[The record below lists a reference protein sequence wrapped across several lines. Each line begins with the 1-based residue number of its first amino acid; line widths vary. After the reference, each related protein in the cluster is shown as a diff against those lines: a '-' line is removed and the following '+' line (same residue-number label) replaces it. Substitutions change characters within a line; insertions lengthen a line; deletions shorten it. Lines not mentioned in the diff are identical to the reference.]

1 MKKLFL
7 IIFALIS
14 LFLPRAVHAQST
26 EQIQNFEDKINI
38 NQDGSIAVTE
48 KIEYYF
54 SAPRHGIVRTIP
66 EIKTNSS
73 GKQFKMTY
81 QDFAV
86 TDENGVSY
94 NFTRTDDA
102 NIINL
107 KIGDAGRTITGTH
120 WYTVSYKVL
129 GALTYF
135 SDHDELY
142 WNVTGNDWEIP
153 ILAARATVTLP
164 ANDNKQ
170 LSTSVCYT
178 GTAGSTATDC
188 QAGVDGNIFT
198 FTTTKSFGPGEGL
211 TIVPGFPKNI
221 VAVLEPKE
229 IVPFFS
235 TLIGKITGIVI
246 FVLFIF
252 FMLFWYIAYPVIIFV
267 KWYRHGRDPKPPM
280 GVTSAWFDAPTIS
293 PGRHLP
299 PGETAALVHQ
309 GADREDITAT
319 IVDLARRGYLNIV
332 EKKKGD
338 WWFINN
344 NKPKNDEP
352 LLAYEKYLYSGL
364 FTDGDELQLKE
375 ADLITLSA
383 ETKKQINT
391 QLVADNLFVKDPG
404 AIKVFYT
411 MIGVF
416 AMSTFNIP
424 LTLSAFIFGMSMPKK
439 TPLGAQLEAVAES
452 LRNFLSSQEKKLTFQ
467 ADKQMM
473 FERLLP
479 YAIAYGV
486 EKTWATRFAAFDIK
500 KPDWYQPYGGGTFNS
515 LIFLS
520 SFNSV
525 SRGFASAMTPTSSS
539 SGFSSGGSGGFS
551 GGGGGGGGGGSW

>member
-7 IIFALIS
+7 IIFTLVT
-14 LFLPRAVHAQST
+14 LFLPRAVHAQAS
-26 EQIQNFEDKINI
+26 EQIHNFEDKINI

-66 EIKTNSS
+66 EVKTNAS

-81 QDFAV
+81 RDFAV
-86 TDENGVSY
+86 TDETGNTY
-94 NFTRTDDA
+94 NFTRTDEG
-102 NIINL
+102 NTINL
-107 KIGDAGRTITGTH
+107 KVGDAGRTITGTH
-120 WYTVSYKVL
+120 WYYISYKAL

-142 WNVTGNDWEIP
+142 WNVNGNDWEIP
-153 ILAARATVTLP
+153 ILAVQATVTLP
-164 ANDNKQ
+164 DNDNKQ
-170 LSTSVCYT
+170 LKTSVCYT
-178 GTAGSTATDC
+178 GIKGSGASDC
-188 QAGVDGNIFT
+188 QAGVDTNTYT
-198 FTTTKSFGPGEGL
+198 FTGTKALEAGEGL
-211 TIVPGFPKNI
+211 TVVAGFPKGI
-221 VAVLEPKE
+221 AAVLEPKE

-252 FMLFWYIAYPVIIFV
+252 FMIFWYIAYPVIIFV
-267 KWYRHGRDPKPPM
+267 KWYRHGRDPKPAM
-280 GVTSAWFDAPTIS
+280 GVTSAWFDAPTIRL
-293 PGRHLP
+293 GRHLP

-319 IVDLARRGYLNIV
+319 IIDLARRGYLNIV

-338 WWFINN
+338 WWFMNI
-344 NKPKNDEP
+344 NKPKDDEP
-352 LLAYEKYLYSGL
+352 LLAYEKYLYNGL
-364 FTDGDELQLKE
+364 FEDGDELQLKE
-375 ADLITLSA
+375 ADLVTLSA

-416 AMSTFNIP
+416 AMLTFNIP

-439 TPLGAQLEAVAES
+439 TPLGAQLEAVSES

-486 EKTWATRFAAFDIK
+486 EKIWATRFAAFDIR